1 MNYLI
6 KWPSLWIHITAVHMT
21 MTVHLVMH
29 FHDCPPHS
37 VSTPGCCRRRLN
49 MALVLFVLILC
60 YMVLLVKD
68 ACVFVLYLIYFVL
81 WCEVVSLL
89 SALV

>member
-1 MNYLI
+1 
-6 KWPSLWIHITAVHMT
+6 
-21 MTVHLVMH
+21 
-29 FHDCPPHS
+29 
-37 VSTPGCCRRRLN
+37 